1 MLLNQQEVDEYHTE
15 HRDLQFNVYNYI
27 LKFGRREFCICT
39 GLKFGHYDVK
49 PFDSARVIPFRD
61 RVFGHANVTVRHL
74 KEAFDGDEW
83 HNISD
88 VDVVRLCLV
97 MFVEFVLLGREPKNK
112 THVHLLALVEDLD
125 VFNQFPWGSYTWSVL
140 YKSIKNAAW
149 IHYRRV
155 NVGDGA
161 VDGDGKTWILEILPR
176 SHIWFSKVN
185 DDIVLRALRWHVKIR
200 FGRESYENLFGGFD
214 HDFQPE
220 TRRLELTKLEQNQ
233 YWWVESERYFEAQR
247 VLSRPNDLP
256 PPNPIK
262 NRIPRKPERTN
273 IMSNSTTI
281 WVNAVKEI
289 AELKARINNWTGFRE
304 VDINALV
311 TRLANLEGRMKE
323 YEDNRKGGYCDRDV
337 RIDSGLG
344 MQDHSR
350 VDTVVRMDTSV
361 RMDMGVKMSSG
372 VLMDSGVG
380 KMPDLNFHDDDAMD
394 DSNTGLNSGWLNSMS
409 TPQGR
414 HGYVVSSLM
423 DTAYWSS
430 EQ

>member
-1 MLLNQQEVDEYHTE
+1 DMGEVDVILGIRTKHESNGISISQSYYIKKVLKKFNYFNCTLVSTPMDTSEKLIPNNVGKLSRYISNPDTHHWQAIQWVLKYLKKTMDCSLTYTGYPSVLEGYTNASWINNTE
-15 HRDLQFNVYNYI
+15 DNSSTS
-27 LKFGRREFCICT
+27 GW
-39 GLKFGHYDVK
+39 
-49 PFDSARVIPFRD
+49 
-61 RVFGHANVTVRHL
+61 VF
-74 KEAFDGDEW
+74 
-83 HNISD
+83 
-88 VDVVRLCLV
+88 
-97 MFVEFVLLGREPKNK
+97 LLGGVVIWKPDLDGLPGPYQLILDKLE
-112 THVHLLALVEDLD
+112 LVEY
-125 VFNQFPWGSYTWSVL
+125 GY
-140 YKSIKNAAW
+140 IKN
-149 IHYRRV
+149 HK
-155 NVGDGA
+155 
-161 VDGDGKTWILEILPR
+161 KTIKNGQARTRERKSAQKPEAKPKK
-176 SHIWFSKVN
+176 SQPSVKQSKESQTEVACKN
-185 DDIVLRALRWHVKIR
+185 R

-273 IMSNSTTI
+273 IMPNSTTI

-289 AELKARINNWTGFRE
+289 AELKARINNWTGFGE

-350 VDTVVRMDTSV
+350 VDTVVRMDT
-361 RMDMGVKMSSG
+361 GVKMSSG
-372 VLMDSGVG
+372 VPMDSGVG
-380 KMPDLNFHDDDAMD
+380 KMPDLNFHEDVAMD

-409 TPQGR
+409 TPQGQLQ
-414 HGYVVSSLM
+414 VFSTPNTQVNM
-423 DTAYWSS
+423 VP
-430 EQ
+430 